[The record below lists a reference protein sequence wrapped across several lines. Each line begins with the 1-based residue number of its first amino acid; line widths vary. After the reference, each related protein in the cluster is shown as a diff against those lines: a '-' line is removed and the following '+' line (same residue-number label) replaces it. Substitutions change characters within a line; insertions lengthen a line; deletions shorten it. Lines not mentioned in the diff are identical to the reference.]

1 MFEIRDPI
9 HRTISFSE
17 SEKRVIDH
25 PYVQRLRHVRQLGLS
40 YLVYPGATHD
50 RFSHAIG
57 AMHVAGR
64 LWDGIVATSG
74 DVIRKHFGD
83 DDIAHFRRLLRL
95 AGLLH
100 DLGHPPFSHVSEQFM
115 PRFRDLELPSGW
127 FADERQDRQAKHE
140 DYSVV
145 LIAALAA
152 GPEAA
157 LSQDEAR
164 DIASLVHHGVT
175 PSPSWEGRFGKKE
188 EGKGG
193 IHRLLRS
200 LISGELD
207 CDRMDYLL
215 RDAYF
220 TGAAYGAH
228 DIDHLVGNLGVVDH
242 DDMGLRLTIDATA
255 VRTFEDF
262 LLARYHMFIQVYM
275 HKTTTAFDHYLD
287 QALKNGEFALV
298 VPGTAKAYA
307 QLRDC
312 TLIERLFAAAE
323 DPANAWSRRLVDRHP
338 PKMLLQSSNARPE
351 DTTLLAKVVAALDA
365 AGVPYFTMQSHQTL
379 SKMLTA
385 SAPPDPEGTAMLV
398 RKKVFGASVYEP
410 IERHSSLLNKY
421 NEVIDI
427 TNLYVLPEHTAE
439 AKRAVEPLRPQG

>member
-1 MFEIRDPI
+1 
-9 HRTISFSE
+9 
-17 SEKRVIDH
+17 
-25 PYVQRLRHVRQLGLS
+25 
-40 YLVYPGATHD
+40 
-50 RFSHAIG
+50 
-57 AMHVAGR
+57 MHVAGR
-64 LWDGIVATSG
+64 LWDGIVSTSG
-74 DVIRKHFGD
+74 DVLRKHFGEED
-83 DDIAHFRRLLRL
+83 LGHFRRLLRL
-95 AGLLH
+95 AGLMH

-115 PRFRDLELPSGW
+115 PAFSALEIPEGW
-127 FADERQDRQAKHE
+127 FADPKQDRQAKHE

-145 LIAALAA
+145 LIAALAN
-152 GPEAA
+152 GPDAA

-188 EGKGG
+188 QGRGG

-242 DDMGLRLTIDATA
+242 DEMGLRLTIDATA

-298 VPGTAKAYA
+298 VPGTAKEYA
-307 QLRDC
+307 QLRDS
-312 TLIERLFAAAE
+312 TLIERLFEAAL
-323 DPANAWSRRLVDRHP
+323 DPKNVWSRRLTERRP
-338 PKMLLQSSNARPE
+338 PKMLLQASNAKSE
-351 DTTLLAKVVAALDA
+351 DRALMEQVTAALTQ
-365 AGVPYFTMQSHQTL
+365 AGVPYFTMESHQTL

-385 SAPPDPEGTAMLV
+385 AAPPDPEGTAMLV
-398 RKKVFGASVYEP
+398 RKKVFGAPVYEP

-427 TNLYVLPEHTAE
+427 RNLYVLPEHVAE
-439 AKRAVEPLRPQG
+439 AKKAIEPLRPQG

>member
-50 RFSHAIG
+50 RFSHALG

-64 LWDGIVATSG
+64 LWDGIVSTSG
-74 DVIRKHFGD
+74 DVLRKRFSEED
-83 DDIAHFRRLLRL
+83 LARFRRLLRL
-95 AGLLH
+95 SGLLH

-115 PRFRDLELPSGW
+115 PSFSELEIPIGW
-127 FADERQDRQAKHE
+127 FEHPDQDRQAKHE

-145 LIAALAA
+145 LIAALAK
-152 GPEAA
+152 GPDAA
-157 LSQDEAR
+157 LSEDEAR

-175 PSPSWEGRFGKKE
+175 PGAGWEGR
-188 EGKGG
+188 EG
-193 IHRLLRS
+193 IRRLLRS

-215 RDAYF
+215 RDAYH

-242 DDMGLRLTIDATA
+242 DEMGLRLTIDATA

-287 QALKNGEFALV
+287 QALQHGEFSLV
-298 VPGTAKAYA
+298 VPGTAEEYA
-307 QLRDC
+307 ELRDS
-312 TLIERLFAAAE
+312 TLIERLFGAAK
-323 DPANAWSRRLVDRHP
+323 DPANVWARRLTERRP
-338 PKMLLQSSNARPE
+338 PKLLLQSANAIAE
-351 DTTLLAKVVAALDA
+351 DRTLMEQTVAMLMEA
-365 AGVPYFTMQSHQTL
+365 AVPYFTMDARQTL
-379 SKMLTA
+379 SKMLGAT
-385 SAPPDPEGTAMLV
+385 APPDPEGTAMLV
-398 RKKVFGASVYEP
+398 RKKVFGAAVYEP

-421 NEVIDI
+421 NEVIDL
-427 TNLYVLPEHTAE
+427 TNLYVLPEHVA
-439 AKRAVEPLRPQG
+439 AAMKAIEPLRPRT